1 MRLNETSIYTEPLKF
16 SPDSFP
22 TNPPLQSEPIPDVGD
37 GEVGGEGDDD
47 VENGSGDGDGGAQG
61 DPEEK
66 EEKEEEGMLEDEDS
80 PPWIT
85 DDRRLRRRQW
95 DLIDSITSG
104 VKGAS
109 DPESDAASTGLDS
122 TDSSQRQDEGGGGEG
137 NTVYEVPTYS
147 GAIHYKVPKT
157 GYYCVGKSLPFP
169 LRLHHP
175 STLPPAHPPLP
186 PPPHLLAAWLNPP
199 ISPLLLFMTEKMVKK
214 LTSRDRTSNSPKP
227 TFHPSPLLRL
237 LARPRK
243 ETSKPRRI
251 FRLRPV

>member
-22 TNPPLQSEPIPDVGD
+22 TNPPLESEPIPDVIPGGTKD
-37 GEVGGEGDDD
+37 ESEGQGEGD
-47 VENGSGDGDGGAQG
+47 EDGQG
-61 DPEEK
+61 ETEEQ
-66 EEKEEEGMLEDEDS
+66 EKEEEGMLEDEES

-85 DDRRLRRRQW
+85 DDRRLGKRQW
-95 DLIDSITSG
+95 DLIDSITEG

-109 DPESDAASTGLDS
+109 TSEPDDGSTGTDS
-122 TDSSQRQDEGGGGEG
+122 TDSPERQDEGGGGEG
-137 NTVYEVPTYS
+137 NTVYEVPTYN

-157 GYYCVGKSLPFP
+157 GYYCVGTSFPCSLYSSF
-169 LRLHHP
+169 LSSGRHMAESYHN
-175 STLPPAHPPLP
+175 STAHDY
-186 PPPHLLAAWLNPP
+186 ND
-199 ISPLLLFMTEKMVKK
+199 VRK
-214 LTSRDRTSNSPKP
+214 LKCRHRTSNTPKP
-227 TFHPSPLLRL
+227 TFPPSPLLRL

>member
-22 TNPPLQSEPIPDVGD
+22 TGTSSPDPEPISDVNPGGIEDTDAGD
-37 GEVGGEGDDD
+37 EDGQGETE
-47 VENGSGDGDGGAQG
+47 
-61 DPEEK
+61 EEK
-66 EEKEEEGMLEDEDS
+66 KEGEEGMLEDEES

-95 DLIDSITSG
+95 DIIDSITEG

-109 DPESDAASTGLDS
+109 TPESDTGA
-122 TDSSQRQDEGGGGEG
+122 TESSQRQDEGSASDGEGEG

-157 GYYCVGKSLPFP
+157 GYYCVGTSLPCS

-175 STLPPAHPPLP
+175 STLPPVHPPLP
-186 PPPHLLAAWLNPP
+186 PPPHFLTPWLNPTICP
-199 ISPLLLFMTEKMVKK
+199 SPLFMTKYMVKK
-214 LTSRDRTSNSPKP
+214 LTCRDRTSNTPKP
-227 TFHPSPLLRL
+227 TIPPNPLLRL
-237 LARPRK
+237 HPRIRK